1 MEEQKK
7 VIAGLYPRVS
17 TEDQS
22 RFGHSLDEQE
32 DRLKKLC
39 EFKDY
44 EIYKVYRE
52 EGGISKRYFALNVI
66 KLWVVNPVQVELE
79 LNIFIISV
87 IVVREELVRRKLR
100 VNL

>member
-79 LNIFIISV
+79 INIFIINV
-87 IVVREELVRRKLR
+87 IVVKKELVRRKLR

>member
-79 LNIFIISV
+79 INIFIISV

>member
-32 DRLKKLC
+32 EKLKQLC

-52 EGGISKRYFALNVI
+52 EGVSAKNMERPKFQEMIEDMKNGKINK
-66 KLWVVNPVQVELE
+66 
-79 LNIFIISV
+79 
-87 IVVREELVRRKLR
+87 IVV
-100 VNL
+100 